1 MVLRRD
7 LFSCLSYQIL
17 CVRTV
22 VVSNFS
28 LTKFLNVG
36 NFFLVSNH
44 VKNLFKKLEIEKC
57 FSVDERIVLF

>member
-22 VVSNFS
+22 VVSSFS

-44 VKNLFKKLEIEKC
+44 VKNLFKKLEIEKY